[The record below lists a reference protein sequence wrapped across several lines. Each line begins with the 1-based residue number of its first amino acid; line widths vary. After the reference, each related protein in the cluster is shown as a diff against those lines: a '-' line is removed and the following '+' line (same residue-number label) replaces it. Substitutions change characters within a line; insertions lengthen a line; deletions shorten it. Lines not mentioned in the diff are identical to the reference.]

1 MSASSA
7 KLALAVMTFLAL
19 GGCTISDAA
28 GDSFPALSA
37 DGEISV
43 FAESSSTH
51 EPICRSADPALT
63 RTFVTSLKERYPSGW
78 KKASP
83 VTYATMYRITLDSS
97 EILVLK
103 GGLIVRQHHGSRHIS
118 TGHQGN
124 VEDAEHLVRL
134 ACGGPPPARPR
145 Q

>member
-7 KLALAVMTFLAL
+7 TLALAATTFLAL

-43 FAESSSTH
+43 FAGSSSTH

-63 RTFVTSLKERYPSGW
+63 RAFVTSLKERYPSGW
-78 KKASP
+78 KKASS
-83 VTYATMYRITLDSS
+83 VTYATMYTITFGSG

-103 GGLIVRQHHGSRHIS
+103 RGIIVQQHQGSRYILM
-118 TGHQGN
+118 GHQGN
-124 VEDAEHLVRL
+124 VDDAEHVVRL
-134 ACGGPPPARPR
+134 ACGGPPPARQQR
-145 Q
+145 